1 MYSFVLLVHCVHLP
15 WQLEI
20 PMGCPSSTQIYVL
33 ALLCSGE
40 GMDFVQW
47 GTIHLRSAFLEQFL
61 AISFMYSEI
70 PAMEAH
76 H

>member
-33 ALLCSGE
+33 ALHYSGE
-40 GMDFVQW
+40 GMDFVCAM
-47 GTIHLRSAFLEQFL
+47 GHNSFEKCFFGAIPGNKFHLF
-61 AISFMYSEI
+61 
-70 PAMEAH
+70 
-76 H
+76 